1 MKPKITIH
9 PLSHKGF
16 TGFVFFKE
24 LPGAEDFDGDFN
36 SVTFGDAVLTLAEK
50 GMILDD
56 VVAENDDAKDNGDD
70 DDAGPYAVLIEAL
83 ESLPDTVLIALEG

>member
-1 MKPKITIH
+1 MKAPTVH

-16 TGFVFFKE
+16 TGFVFFE
-24 LPGAEDFDGDFN
+24 DLPGAASFDGEI
-36 SVTFGDAVLTLAEK
+36 SCVSFGDAVLTFAER

-70 DDAGPYAVLIEAL
+70 DAGPYSTLIEAL
-83 ESLPDTVLIALEG
+83 EALPDTVLIALEG